1 MSEQPSG
8 AECKRCSQSGPETYR
23 YIGKL
28 FIYDVDAARRLV
40 NDGRESVELERESVE
55 WSVHTSDIDDEHV
68 GHVDASIPGLIAHVQ
83 MLSEEGELVKAH
95 RLIDGHHRAARCL
108 REERPF
114 LAYLLTEEESEQIL
128 LSRPQG
134 PMAGVRP
141 LASEP

>member
-1 MSEQPSG
+1 MSDQP
-8 AECKRCSQSGPETYR
+8 AQVECKRCRQRGPETYR

-28 FIYDVDAARRLV
+28 FVYDVDAAWRLV
-40 NDGRESVELERESVE
+40 KDGREPVELERESVE

-68 GHVDASIPGLIAHVQ
+68 GHVDASIPGLIAHLQ
-83 MLSEEGELVKAH
+83 MLSEDGEPVKAH

-114 LAYLLTEEESEQIL
+114 FAYLLTEEESEQIL

-141 LASEP
+141 IASST